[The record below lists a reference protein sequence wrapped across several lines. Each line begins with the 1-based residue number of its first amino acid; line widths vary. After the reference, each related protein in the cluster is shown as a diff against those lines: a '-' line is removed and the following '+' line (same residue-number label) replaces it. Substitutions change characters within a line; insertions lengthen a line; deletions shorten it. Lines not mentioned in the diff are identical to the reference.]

1 MGAFLTM
8 AGHPLHLTVVSGLQP
23 FGEIVSVLGE
33 INTGKTQCL
42 KAQLL
47 APLTDRVQR
56 RSVGRIRGATR
67 VGNRVCPVGIV
78 TDARPSAV
86 HLMNDRGL
94 APSPRI

>member
-47 APLTDRVQR
+47 TPLTDRVQR
-56 RSVGRIRGATR
+56 RSVGRIRGATG
-67 VGNRVCPVGIV
+67 VGNRVCHVGIV
-78 TDARPSAV
+78 TDARPGAV
-86 HLMNDRGL
+86 HLMDDRGL
-94 APSPRI
+94 VPSPRI

>member
-8 AGHPLHLTVVSGLQP
+8 AGHPLHFTVVAGLQP

-33 INTGKTQCL
+33 INTGKTQRL

-56 RSVGRIRGATR
+56 RSVGRIRGANG
-67 VGNRVCPVGIV
+67 VGNRFFHAGIV
-78 TDARPSAV
+78 TDARPGAV
-86 HLMNDRGL
+86 HLMDDRGL
-94 APSPRI
+94 VPSPRI